1 MKARKDF
8 VCPTWKESWKWKWK
22 ETYISGSAHT
32 FFRRSIWYYLA
43 VRQIRKT
50 ECPIGKNWALIWQ
63 KLSVYL
69 AEAERWFGRNWA
81 LTCQKLFVIL
91 AKAVRLFKVRIILRE
106 NFYRCHPVCHF
117 IVNALGKPNAE
128 KWKLLGFVCATSD
141 EDKFT
146 DEMFCF
152 HVVCVVLF
160 LLFGV

>member
-63 KLSVYL
+63 KLSVD
-69 AEAERWFGRNWA
+69 
-81 LTCQKLFVIL
+81 L
-91 AKAVRLFKVRIILRE
+91 AKAERLFGRSWALIWQKLSVDLPKAVCNFGQSCASIQSE
-106 NFYRCHPVCHF
+106 NNFER
-117 IVNALGKPNAE
+117 
-128 KWKLLGFVCATSD
+128 KLLSLSPCLSLHSERSRKT
-141 EDKFT
+141 
-146 DEMFCF
+146 
-152 HVVCVVLF
+152 
-160 LLFGV
+160 